1 MGQIV
6 KQVSE
11 YTTKYIWYPG
21 DKREWQ
27 RAAVAVAVGF
37 GVFAVLL
44 LLTRDLMVAV
54 VGGTTT
60 TAAVSGANVG
70 RRDARALAGF
80 PDLGDR
86 AARRAAMGHTGKA
99 AWRAVVQ
106 ACYGA
111 GAAVLIMN
119 LPDSG
124 MAADWLLPIVP
135 AVVGGL
141 ARQAGMLY
149 ERLGVSVSTPGPA
162 KAAAVE

>member
-1 MGQIV
+1 MGTIV

-11 YTTKYIWYPG
+11 TTTKYIWYPG

-27 RAAVAVAVGF
+27 RAAVAVGIGTAVF
-37 GVFAVLL
+37 GLLMLLSGGLL
-44 LLTRDLMVAV
+44 LAV
-54 VGGTTT
+54 VASTSA
-60 TAAVSGANVG
+60 TAAVAGVNVG

-86 AARRAAMGHTGKA
+86 AARRAAMGHTGRA

-111 GAAVLIMN
+111 GAAIAIIN
-119 LPDSG
+119 LPAG
-124 MAADWLLPIVP
+124 GVVADWLLPLVP

-141 ARQAGMLY
+141 ARQAGMLH
-149 ERLGVSVSTPGPA
+149 ERLAVSVSTPGPA
-162 KAAAVE
+162 ALK